1 MVDLRSQLARLPFRK
16 VANELLHP
24 SEVVVESLSVHPSPF
39 RDQLHRYG
47 AAVDFEENRQQG
59 VGQGVLRLIALFPHS
74 SSKSIHIGDVS
85 ID

>member
-1 MVDLRSQLARLPFRK
+1 MVDSRSQLARLPFGK

-24 SEVVVESLSVHPSPF
+24 TEVVVEGLSVHPSPS

-47 AAVDFEENRQQG
+47 AALAFEENRQQG
-59 VGQGVLRLIALFPHS
+59 VSQGVLRLIALFPHG